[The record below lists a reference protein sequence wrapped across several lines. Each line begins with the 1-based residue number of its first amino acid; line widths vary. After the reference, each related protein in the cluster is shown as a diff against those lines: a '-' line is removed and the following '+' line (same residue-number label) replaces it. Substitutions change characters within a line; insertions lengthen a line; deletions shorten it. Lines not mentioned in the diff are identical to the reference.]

1 MEGAYNLNSQPSHP
15 LRSVSRQSPTC
26 RYYKK
31 TGHTID
37 ECFKLKKKKELE
49 ESSKWEK
56 SVFQPSVHV
65 STSSSAEA
73 TPTPTPPPAPSTPQ
87 SVPDSRYKPN
97 EEILVRFGGG
107 ETYKVLGVG
116 TVVATLR
123 SPTSETTIQLDN
135 VLFLPSSVHNLL
147 SVRALGAAGVAVS
160 FPAAGRV
167 VLTSD
172 DVPIGEGY
180 TRNNL
185 FYLQLHHGSSAA
197 PSIKPTACPASTT
210 TSSYLWHRRF
220 GHLNMQAL
228 STLHRQ
234 QLVTGLHLSS
244 TSIPPCISCYRGKQT
259 RQPFGVSH
267 SRTTAPLQL
276 IHSDIAGPLS
286 YGATIGGARYLLTFI
301 DDYSRHITVYLLRH
315 RSEALSCFKAY
326 VTRVHNMHSPHTIK
340 TFRFD
345 GALEFTSKAFT
356 SFLTA
361 HGIARHLSTPYTPE
375 QNGVA
380 KQELAAFPLF
390 AARADPG
397 LFIAPPHSPYRPT
410 AASFFMLLVYV
421 DDLIILSSSSS
432 SLLASFKHAL
442 SSRFKLR
449 DLGPL
454 SYYLGFHIT
463 RDRTSRTLHLHQ
475 SKFITSILDTYSF
488 SPLNPAATPMDTK
501 FQPPVTSS
509 PHSSSFPYTSFVGSI
524 MNAMVGTRPD
534 LAYSA
539 GVLARHLH
547 DWSTP
552 HVSAAKRIARYL
564 KGTTS
569 LGLLLGGIPDT
580 LELHGW
586 SDASWGPEGE
596 LRRSTGGLELRALS
610 SGPGGSEGGREGGRE
625 GGGTGGHRISHKLP
639 NSAYC
644 LLLPVMVSHTG
655 ATPALSPL
663 PSQQHLPLL
672 SKRSDENAPPLPS
685 PHSFTLPSP
694 YTHSLPSSHTTALCF
709 LPGH

>member
-1 MEGAYNLNSQPSHP
+1 ME
-15 LRSVSRQSPTC
+15 R
-26 RYYKK
+26 
-31 TGHTID
+31 
-37 ECFKLKKKKELE
+37 
-49 ESSKWEK
+49 
-56 SVFQPSVHV
+56 
-65 STSSSAEA
+65 TSSWL
-73 TPTPTPPPAPSTPQ
+73 
-87 SVPDSRYKPN
+87 VDSGASSHICSDRSLFSSLKKPN

-147 SVRALGAAGVAVS
+147 SVRALGAAGVAVL

-172 DVPIGEGY
+172 DVHIGEGY

-286 YGATIGGARYLLTFI
+286 YGTTIGGARYLLTFI
-301 DDYSRHITVYLLRH
+301 DDSSRHITVYLLRH

-340 TFRFD
+340 TFRSD

-380 KQELAAFPLF
+380 ERANRTLLEMVRSMLHDAHMDKVWWGEAAL
-390 AARADPG
+390 
-397 LFIAPPHSPYRPT
+397 T
-410 AASFFMLLVYV
+410 AAYLRN
-421 DDLIILSSSSS
+421 
-432 SLLASFKHAL
+432 HAI
-442 SSRFKLR
+442 SR
-449 DLGPL
+449 GG
-454 SYYLGFHIT
+454 S
-463 RDRTSRTLHLHQ
+463 TS
-475 SKFITSILDTYSF
+475 K
-488 SPLNPAATPMDTK
+488 TPMELWTGARPDVSHLRI
-501 FQPPVTSS
+501 FGSPVLVLIPSQRRSKLDDRSTA
-509 PHSSSFPYTSFVGSI
+509 GI
-524 MNAMVGTRPD
+524 MVGYGHLDGTK
-534 LAYSA
+534 AYRIYIPSQH
-539 GVLARHLH
+539 ARGQ
-547 DWSTP
+547 
-552 HVSAAKRIARYL
+552 VSRYPQNL
-564 KGTTS
+564 Q
-569 LGLLLGGIPDT
+569 LGGADYRT
-580 LELHGW
+580 N
-586 SDASWGPEGE
+586 ASIRRHS
-596 LRRSTGGLELRALS
+596 RRSG
-610 SGPGGSEGGREGGRE
+610 
-625 GGGTGGHRISHKLP
+625 
-639 NSAYC
+639 
-644 LLLPVMVSHTG
+644 VV
-655 ATPALSPL
+655 
-663 PSQQHLPLL
+663 
-672 SKRSDENAPPLPS
+672 
-685 PHSFTLPSP
+685 
-694 YTHSLPSSHTTALCF
+694 
-709 LPGH
+709 